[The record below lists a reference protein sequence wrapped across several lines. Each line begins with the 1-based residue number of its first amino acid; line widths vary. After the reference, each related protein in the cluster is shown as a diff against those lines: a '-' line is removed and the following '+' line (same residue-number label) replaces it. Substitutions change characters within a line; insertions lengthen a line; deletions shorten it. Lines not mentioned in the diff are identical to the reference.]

1 MEGLST
7 CERLQCDTTVGYGGS
22 PDEKGETRLDAI
34 IIDGYSL
41 ISIHILN
48 SDWLR
53 SGMKMGGVAGMRR
66 IRDAARV
73 AWSVLNYTRHTI
85 IVGEAGSN
93 TDFNNVY
100 NFFFIKVISN
110 NCRKIT
116 VREDFHFSNRIRC

>member
-41 ISIHILN
+41 VCIHSVYCN
-48 SDWLR
+48 WLR

-85 IVGEAGSN
+85 IVGEAGLN
-93 TDFNNVY
+93 TRLHHQLSFI
-100 NFFFIKVISN
+100 FIKVIPN
-110 NCRKIT
+110 NC
-116 VREDFHFSNRIRC
+116 S